1 MSTVFSILAL
11 LCNLATLVFF
21 ILVLIKM
28 FQKAGA
34 LQGILGLICG
44 LWAFIW
50 GWMNLKDEK
59 FQNLPLM
66 WAGRAPLFSASS
78 SSFSAACLPATNSL
92 TTTK

>member
-1 MSTVFSILAL
+1 MSTVFSILGL
-11 LCNLATLVFF
+11 LCNLAALVFF
-21 ILVLIKM
+21 VLVLIKM

-66 WAGRAPLFSASS
+66 WSWTGAIVLSLVFQFLGGMFAG
-78 SSFSAACLPATNSL
+78 N
-92 TTTK
+92 